1 MKKERRL
8 PSRKNYK
15 RLIAYELTL
24 FMVAVVIF
32 AALLAFAIAAMIG
45 NVFFGTVDTYVKIIF
60 NFAIKELLMPI
71 STMII
76 ATIMIGITVP
86 HITKVITE
94 LNEATKRIAKGD
106 FSYRIS
112 PNTIGR
118 SDEIGELAKNFN
130 LMAKELEGNEIL
142 RKDFIGNISHEFKT
156 PLSIIQGYARLLEQD
171 DISDDM
177 RRKYARLIAEESGR
191 LANLSSNM
199 LRLSRL
205 ENQKLIASPKEV
217 AIDEQILESILLL
230 QPKWEK
236 KNIEF
241 DTELIEISVVG
252 DDELLSQVW
261 LNIVDNAIK
270 YSPDGGLIRV
280 VMEKKDGMV
289 EISISDE
296 GKGMSEEAKR
306 RAFERYYT
314 EDEKNGNGLG
324 LSIVRRIVE
333 LHAGSIDIES
343 EPGKGAEFIVKLKVK
358 A

>member
-15 RLIAYELTL
+15 RLLAYELTL
-24 FMVAVVIF
+24 VMVVIVIC

-45 NVFFGTVDTYVKIIF
+45 NVFFGAVDTYVKIIF
-60 NFAIKELLMPI
+60 NFAVKELLMPI

-76 ATIMIGITVP
+76 ATIMIGIIVP
-86 HITKVITE
+86 KITKVITE
-94 LNEATKRIAKGD
+94 LNEATHKIAKGD
-106 FSYRIS
+106 FSYRI
-112 PNTIGR
+112 PNDTMLR
-118 SDEIGELAKNFN
+118 SDEIGSLANNFN
-130 LMAKELEGNEIL
+130 MMARELEGNEIL
-142 RKDFIGNISHEFKT
+142 KKDFIGNISHEFKT

-171 DISDDM
+171 DLPEDM

-199 LRLSRL
+199 LKLSRL
-205 ENQKLIASPKEV
+205 ENQKLIASPTLV
-217 AIDEQILESILLL
+217 DLDEQILQSILLL

-241 DTELIEISVVG
+241 DTELPDASIIG

-270 YSPDGGLIRV
+270 FSPNGGLIRV
-280 VMEKKDGMV
+280 VMEQKDGAV
-289 EISISDE
+289 VVSISDE
-296 GKGMSEEAKR
+296 GVGMDEETKR
-306 RAFERYYT
+306 RAFESYFT
-314 EDEKNGNGLG
+314 GNEKTGNGLG

-333 LHAGSIDIES
+333 LHGGSVDIES
-343 EPGKGAEFIVKLKVK
+343 EPGKGATFIVHLKAK
-358 A
+358 F